1 LEHTPLPELLKELE
15 RRDPVTF
22 KKIDRQNPRRIFRAI
37 EVIRLTGKPFSE
49 QRAEWKHGD
58 RITAS
63 TVNPEPPAFFGLTRL
78 GEDLRARIDIRVN
91 GMFERGLH
99 QASRINRCDTRADDG
114 NEIVAKNVER
124 TSQCV
129 CLGSDQAERPVT
141 TSNCFRSELT
151 N

>member
-1 LEHTPLPELLKELE
+1 MASDDHLEGDRSSHNVASRSDADDEPLS
-15 RRDPVTF
+15 
-22 KKIDRQNPRRIFRAI
+22 NPRPEDSMGSGRHRNGGLAGRDDANRS
-37 EVIRLTGKPFSE
+37 VRHDSGK
-49 QRAEWKHGD
+49 
-58 RITAS
+58 
-63 TVNPEPPAFFGLTRL
+63 V
-78 GEDLRARIDIRVN
+78 
-91 GMFERGLH
+91 ERGLH